1 MSKIKLY
8 DEKDLDYY
16 NPKPFVLN
24 MLSFFSEE
32 DHKRLYGWV
41 DGNLKHL
48 FNGNVLK
55 NNFLDIIKNHEL
67 DYIIKDMRNILDSKA
82 QNLETEIKEL
92 ERKIKRC
99 QEMADE
105 NLKDKNNYTTQL
117 EGLKNVIAKATR
129 TNN

>member
-24 MLSFFSEE
+24 MLSLFGEE

-41 DGNLKHL
+41 DNNLKHL

-67 DYIIKDMRNILDSKA
+67 DYIIKDMRNILDRKA
-82 QNLETEIKEL
+82 ENLESEIKEL

-105 NLKDKNNYTTQL
+105 NIKDKNNYMSQL

-129 TNN
+129 PNN

>member
-1 MSKIKLY
+1 MAKIKLY

-24 MLSFFSEE
+24 MVSLFGEE
-32 DHKRLYGWV
+32 DHKRLYSWI
-41 DGNLKHL
+41 DGELKHL
-48 FNGNVLK
+48 FEGSILK

-67 DYIIKDMRNILDSKA
+67 DHLIKDMKQILDRKA
-82 QNLETEIKEL
+82 ENLESEVKEL

-99 QEMADE
+99 QDMVDE

-129 TNN
+129 PNN

>member
-24 MLSFFSEE
+24 MLSLFGEE
-32 DHKRLYGWV
+32 DHKRLFNWI
-41 DGNLKHL
+41 DSDLKHL
-48 FNGNVLK
+48 FNGNILK
-55 NNFLDIIKNHEL
+55 NNFLDIVKNNEL
-67 DYIIKDMRNILDSKA
+67 DHLIKDMKQTLDRKA
-82 QNLETEIKEL
+82 ENLESEVKEL

-99 QEMADE
+99 QDMVDE
-105 NLKDKNNYTTQL
+105 NLKDKNNYITQL

>member
-1 MSKIKLY
+1 MGKIKLY

-24 MLSFFSEE
+24 MLSLFGEE

-41 DGNLKHL
+41 DNNLKHL

-67 DYIIKDMRNILDSKA
+67 DYIIKDMRNILDRKA
-82 QNLETEIKEL
+82 ENLESEIKEL

-99 QEMADE
+99 QDMADE
-105 NLKDKNNYTTQL
+105 NIKDKNNYMSQL

-129 TNN
+129 PNN

>member
-24 MLSFFSEE
+24 MLSLFGEE
-32 DHKRLYGWV
+32 DHKRLYSWI
-41 DGNLKHL
+41 DGELKHL
-48 FNGNVLK
+48 FNGHILK
-55 NNFLDIIKNHEL
+55 NNFLDIVKNNEL
-67 DYIIKDMRNILDSKA
+67 DHLIKDMKQILDRKA
-82 QNLETEIKEL
+82 ESLESEVKDL

-99 QEMADE
+99 QDMVDE
-105 NLKDKNNYTTQL
+105 NLKDKNNYMSQL

>member
-1 MSKIKLY
+1 MAKIKLY

-24 MLSFFSEE
+24 MVSLFGEE
-32 DHKRLYGWV
+32 DHKRLYSWI
-41 DGNLKHL
+41 DSELKHL
-48 FNGNVLK
+48 FEGSILK

-67 DYIIKDMRNILDSKA
+67 DHLIKDMKQVLDRKA
-82 QNLETEIKEL
+82 ENLEQDVRDL

-99 QEMADE
+99 QEMAEE
-105 NLKDKNNYTTQL
+105 NLKDKDNYTTQL